1 MPTSQLIRPL
11 AGAARKGFRPLL
23 AVYYRLLYGRRFP
36 FSETLGRW
44 VAAGERW
51 VGRGDVPLARE
62 DWEAQYRGGDWDFLE
77 DAGELAR
84 YALIAAWLHRFCPG
98 GSVLDVGCG
107 EGVLLDHLAPF
118 GRRRY
123 TGIDLSEAA
132 IDKGSGRVGDGV
144 ELVVADAETYD
155 PRSGAPEAGWDAVVL
170 NECLYYFHDPI
181 TEARKYRDGLA
192 EGGVLVVS
200 MFRSWRTDAILRRVE
215 ATWPAAASTRVSN
228 PAGSWSLAV
237 FRR

>member
-1 MPTSQLIRPL
+1 MSSSWLPRPV
-11 AGAARKGFRPLL
+11 AGAARKAFRPLL

-36 FSETLGRW
+36 LSEVLGRW

-51 VGRGDVPLARE
+51 VGRGDVPLTRE

-84 YALIAAWLHRFCPG
+84 YALIAAWLHRLCPG

-107 EGVLLDHLAPF
+107 EGVLLDHLSPF
-118 GRRRY
+118 GPRRY
-123 TGIDLSEAA
+123 VGIDLSEAA
-132 IDKGSGRVGDGV
+132 IEKGRERSGETV
-144 ELVVADAETYD
+144 ELLVADAETYQ
-155 PRSGAPEAGWDAVVL
+155 PAERFDAVVL

-181 TEARKYRDGLA
+181 GEARKYRDCLA

-200 MFRSWRTDAILRRVE
+200 MFRSWRTDAILRRLE
-215 ATWPAAASTRVSN
+215 AAWPAVASTRVSN
-228 PAGSWSLAV
+228 PAGTWTLAV